1 MSIWNWSPRLPMPGK
16 SDPWPNSSANRGRY
30 QVPEPRVISKGRF
43 VGCRSGGATRERKE
57 DGLHLLAQEVSR
69 EEMDFLN
76 PSGTGRLHHEWDV
89 RQHSGAASVPPQKG
103 HGPDSESSGR
113 FQPLEDVGGVSRGRE
128 GDGHVASPAQGLHL
142 SRKDSFIRGVVRN
155 TGQRRSIGA
164 ESESSQRGTIPGHSI
179 HQLRCQVLGF
189 GGTATVS
196 EEEGLA
202 SSGERL
208 GDFAGRAQDSLF
220 VHGKELPHGSL

>member
-1 MSIWNWSPRLPMPGK
+1 MSASTRARPPSP
-16 SDPWPNSSANRGRY
+16 
-30 QVPEPRVISKGRF
+30 PRK
-43 VGCRSGGATRERKE
+43 ATARI
-57 DGLHLLAQEVSR
+57 
-69 EEMDFLN
+69 
-76 PSGTGRLHHEWDV
+76 PSLR
-89 RQHSGAASVPPQKG
+89 AASSPWRMLGEFP
-103 HGPDSESSGR
+103 
-113 FQPLEDVGGVSRGRE
+113 GRE

-155 TGQRRSIGA
+155 AGQRRSIGA